1 MLFVPNFKMASLF
14 HNSVVISMFKK
25 PYVIFNLRGI
35 SISNCHYMLSMPLLS
50 TAVIIQVF
58 FLFSSEHSN
67 FFYEFST
74 FRLSLQI

>member
-1 MLFVPNFKMASLF
+1 MLFVPDFKKASLF

-25 PYVIFNLRGI
+25 PYVIFNLCGI

-58 FLFSSEHSN
+58 FSFHLNTVIFSD
-67 FFYEFST
+67 EFST